1 MVNQSLEKKETSDT
15 PEGAG
20 LIWFRSDLRVVDNT
34 AITAATRCSNNV
46 LAAFIS
52 TPMQWHEH
60 NVAPMKVDFIRRRLD
75 VLREQLS
82 ELNIPLVIIE
92 VDDFDK
98 EAQAIADLAVSYN
111 ISQVYCNKQYEWN
124 ERQRDELTAELL
136 EKHNIR
142 FSAFDDDCII
152 TPGKVLT
159 RNGQPFKVFTPFR
172 REWLTVYRFE
182 VPSVHPNPEKQQ
194 ANGFMLDVQPE
205 PVMSFTYPAADSVHW
220 PVEEEAIKQ
229 RLRMFCEEKAALYHQ
244 QRDIPA
250 IDGTSCLSPYLSIGA
265 LSARQ
270 CMAALLAEFP
280 QCLDDSKSGA
290 FCWLN
295 EIIWR
300 EFYRHLIVA
309 WPKLSRDQPFLG
321 WTRNVMW
328 QQSDSMLSAWQQGR
342 TGYPIV
348 DAAMRQLRQT
358 GWMHNRLR
366 MITASFLTKDL
377 LIHWQ
382 AGEQWF
388 MSQLIDGDLAS
399 NNGGWQWAA
408 STGTDAQPYFRVFN
422 PTVQGER
429 FDPDGSFIRTWIHEL
444 RDVPDKYIH
453 QPFLWDKAESLNYP
467 KPIVDH
473 KSARLRAIEVFKS
486 AKALI
491 GEAQ

>member
-1 MVNQSLEKKETSDT
+1 
-15 PEGAG
+15 
-20 LIWFRSDLRVVDNT
+20 
-34 AITAATRCSNNV
+34 
-46 LAAFIS
+46 
-52 TPMQWHEH
+52 
-60 NVAPMKVDFIRRRLD
+60 
-75 VLREQLS
+75 
-82 ELNIPLVIIE
+82 
-92 VDDFDK
+92 
-98 EAQAIADLAVSYN
+98 
-111 ISQVYCNKQYEWN
+111 
-124 ERQRDELTAELL
+124 
-136 EKHNIR
+136 
-142 FSAFDDDCII
+142 
-152 TPGKVLT
+152 
-159 RNGQPFKVFTPFR
+159 
-172 REWLTVYRFE
+172 
-182 VPSVHPNPEKQQ
+182 
-194 ANGFMLDVQPE
+194 
-205 PVMSFTYPAADSVHW
+205 
-220 PVEEEAIKQ
+220 
-229 RLRMFCEEKAALYHQ
+229 
-244 QRDIPA
+244 
-250 IDGTSCLSPYLSIGA
+250 
-265 LSARQ
+265 
-270 CMAALLAEFP
+270 MAALLAEFP